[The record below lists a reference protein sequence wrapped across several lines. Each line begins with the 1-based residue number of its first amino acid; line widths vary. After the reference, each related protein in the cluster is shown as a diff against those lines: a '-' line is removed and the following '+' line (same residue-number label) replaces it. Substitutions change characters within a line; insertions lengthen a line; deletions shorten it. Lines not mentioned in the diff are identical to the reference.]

1 MRLFYPTSLPIATNI
16 SKNFTLCLCHS
27 VIARSEA
34 TRQSH
39 PSFPSPC
46 HSRSSY
52 VIPVPLYVIPVQAGI
67 HLFFSLP
74 LEEVF
79 SLALEG

>member
-16 SKNFTLCLCHS
+16 SKNFPL
-27 VIARSEA
+27 AN
-34 TRQSH
+34 
-39 PSFPSPC
+39 
-46 HSRSSY
+46 Y
-52 VIPVPLYVIPVQAGI
+52 VIPAQAGI

-79 SLALEG
+79 SLALEGRGQGEGEFFFYIPALKNGDWLLF